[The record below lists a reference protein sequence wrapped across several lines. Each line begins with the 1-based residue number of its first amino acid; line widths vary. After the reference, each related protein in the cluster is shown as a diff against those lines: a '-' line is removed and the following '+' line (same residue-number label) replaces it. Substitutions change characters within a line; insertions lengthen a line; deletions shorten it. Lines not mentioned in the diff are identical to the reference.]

1 MTSFLG
7 DLRLALRSFLRAPG
21 FAMVAVLTLALG
33 IGVNTAIF
41 SVVDGV
47 MLRPLPTPTPTS
59 GPPAAHAQRRKER
72 LGLVSQLRR
81 LAATEPFVH
90 PARRLPPRLGGAH
103 RLRPA
108 AQPHRRG
115 GHRQPL
121 RDARRGPEP
130 RPGFAAGEDTQ
141 GRNHVAVLS
150 DRGWRRA
157 FAGDPAILGR
167 TISIDHTPFTVVGIM
182 PASFR
187 FVLDNAD
194 IDLFVPMPRAFDL
207 ALANER
213 DGHYLTTVGRLAP
226 GVSPEQVSAELQA
239 MAVAHP
245 ESNADRAVRA
255 WPLKDKLTA
264 TVRPAL
270 LVLVGA
276 VAFILLI
283 ACANVANLLLARA
296 GVRQHELAVRLAL
309 GATRGRL
316 MRQLLTESVLLAVL
330 GAGAGLLLALWSL
343 DALKSFM
350 PTEIAR
356 YRELGVDARV
366 LGFTFLVALAT
377 GVVFGLVPAL
387 QLSGH
392 APWTVLKDSGG
403 RTATAQPSRRRAR
416 NAFVVAEV
424 AVATVLLVGA
434 ALMLRSFQ
442 RVVTVDPG
450 FRPEELV
457 TASIALPDARYDDEV
472 TWARFYRE
480 LLPRLEALPG
490 VEGVALGLP
499 IPFTGTNLGVS
510 YAIPGQPDENQGAP
524 LHLVNPGWFS
534 TLGIAVKAGRPFGA
548 ADDAPGAERVAMISE
563 NLARRHFGSA
573 GAAIGKSIAIGW
585 GDGAPLRIVGVAAD
599 VREKTLEKDPDTATY
614 MPFTQSSFST
624 LNIAGADPRPGR
636 HGRGGARHRR
646 RGRPRPAGVER
657 VDDARHHGR
666 LAARAPHE
674 HAAPGDLRRAGLAA
688 RPRGRLRRHVVQRD
702 PAGRGDRDP
711 HGARGAAR
719 RRGAHGRRPGRAAR
733 GRRRRAGRDRGAGPV
748 ASPRRVALGRELHR
762 SADLRRDGRTLRDG
776 GGAGELAARPPRRAR
791 GADVGAARRVAP
803 QRRSDQTVPF
813 QTQVSP
819 R

>member
-1 MTSFLG
+1 MISFLG

-47 MLRPLPTPTPTS
+47 MLRPLPYADADRLVLLQHMRSDGKS
-59 GPPAAHAQRRKER
+59 GSVSFPNFDDWRRQNP
-72 LGLVSQLRR
+72 SFTQ
-81 LAATEPFVH
+81 LAAF
-90 PARRLPPRLGGAH
+90 RRDSVALTGSDLPRSLTAEVVTANLFETLGVAPSLG
-103 RLRPA
+103 R
-108 AQPHRRG
+108 
-115 GHRQPL
+115 
-121 RDARRGPEP
+121 
-130 RPGFAAGEDTQ
+130 GFAAGEDTQ

-624 LNIAGADPRPGR
+624 LNIAVRTRAPAGMSEAVRATVAAVDPALPVSNVSTMLDIMGDSLRARRMNTLLLATFGALALLLALVGAYGVMSYSVTQRVGEIAIRMALGARPGDVVR
-636 HGRGGARHRR
+636 MVVGQGALLAV
-646 RGRPRPAGVER
+646 AGVALG
-657 VDDARHHGR
+657 VIAALALSR
-666 LAARAPHE
+666 L
-674 HAAPGDLRRAGLAA
+674 LAGLLWGVSSTDPLTYVAMAVLFVTVVGLASWLPA
-688 RPRGRLRRHVVQRD
+688 R
-702 PAGRGDRDP
+702 
-711 HGARGAAR
+711 
-719 RRGAHGRRPGRAAR
+719 RAAR
-733 GRRRRAGRDRGAGPV
+733 VEPMSALRA
-748 ASPRRVALGRELHR
+748 E
-762 SADLRRDGRTLRDG
+762 
-776 GGAGELAARPPRRAR
+776 
-791 GADVGAARRVAP
+791 
-803 QRRSDQTVPF
+803 
-813 QTQVSP
+813 
-819 R
+819 